1 MAKNKPKNQEHDLKT
16 ELHKESKKP
25 NPSPIINKK
34 AQQKQNKKKPNEERK
49 NRQKAEAQKFSDS
62 VKKLQKSIK
71 LPGNSIFQAVDVK
84 AITKI
89 NKKSINRKII
99 VQPVLKECNIG
110 YVKQI
115 EFRYNGNWTVDE
127 VKKDIANAILK
138 NEYELV
144 LAAETEL
151 MIKQKLFNMVKSRHD
166 VSVSSDFIP
175 MMKGNEGY
183 FWLSRS
189 VVHMLMR

>member
-1 MAKNKPKNQEHDLKT
+1 MFPSVFFVQINAKEKNIQHIVSEKKSNVAEAAGKERNMAKNKPKNQEHDLKT

-49 NRQKAEAQKFSDS
+49 NRQKAEAQRFSDS
-62 VKKLQKSIK
+62 VQKLQKSIK
-71 LPGNSIFQAVDVK
+71 LSGHSIFQAVDVK

-110 YVKQI
+110 YVK
-115 EFRYNGNWTVDE
+115 R
-127 VKKDIANAILK
+127 
-138 NEYELV
+138 
-144 LAAETEL
+144 
-151 MIKQKLFNMVKSRHD
+151 
-166 VSVSSDFIP
+166 
-175 MMKGNEGY
+175 
-183 FWLSRS
+183 
-189 VVHMLMR
+189 

>member
-99 VQPVLKECNIG
+99 VQSVLKECNIG
-110 YVKQI
+110 YVNYSAI
-115 EFRYNGNWTVDE
+115 E
-127 VKKDIANAILK
+127 
-138 NEYELV
+138 
-144 LAAETEL
+144 
-151 MIKQKLFNMVKSRHD
+151 
-166 VSVSSDFIP
+166 
-175 MMKGNEGY
+175 
-183 FWLSRS
+183 
-189 VVHMLMR
+189 